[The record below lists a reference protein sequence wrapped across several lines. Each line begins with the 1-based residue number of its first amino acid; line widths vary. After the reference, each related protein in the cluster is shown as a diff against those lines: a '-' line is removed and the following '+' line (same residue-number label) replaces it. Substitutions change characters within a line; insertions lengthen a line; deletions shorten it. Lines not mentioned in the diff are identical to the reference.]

1 MKPWICSI
9 CNVFR
14 AINLRALVS
23 HYNRVHANE
32 SNFRVVC
39 NVDECPASF
48 TKFNSFYKHVRRSHL
63 HAYEGAILENSSEL
77 NEENTS
83 QVLDNVSPD
92 DTLDSDPES
101 SSSEELEMTVDYDEV
116 YL

>member
-1 MKPWICSI
+1 
-9 CNVFR
+9 
-14 AINLRALVS
+14 
-23 HYNRVHANE
+23 
-32 SNFRVVC
+32 
-39 NVDECPASF
+39 
-48 TKFNSFYKHVRRSHL
+48 
-63 HAYEGAILENSSEL
+63 LENSSEL